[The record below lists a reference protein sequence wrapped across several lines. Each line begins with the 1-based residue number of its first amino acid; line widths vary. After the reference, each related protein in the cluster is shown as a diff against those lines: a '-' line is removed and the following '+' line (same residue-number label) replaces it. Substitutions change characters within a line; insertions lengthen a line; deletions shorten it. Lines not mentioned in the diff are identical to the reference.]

1 MHAIV
6 YTDTGSV
13 RLDSGLDNDPELGW
27 TIESYTQATNI
38 NNATYDGL
46 SLSLTKAA
54 P

>member
-1 MHAIV
+1 MHALV
-6 YTDTGSV
+6 STDTGSV

-27 TIESYTQATNI
+27 TVDSYTQATNI
-38 NNATYDGL
+38 TNATYDGL

>member
-13 RLDSGLDNDPELGW
+13 KLDSGLDNDPELGW

-38 NNATYDGL
+38 TNAMYDGL

>member
-1 MHAIV
+1 MHALV

-13 RLDSGLDNDPELGW
+13 KLDSGLDNDPELGW
-27 TIESYTQATNI
+27 TVDSYTQATI
-38 NNATYDGL
+38 TKATYDGL